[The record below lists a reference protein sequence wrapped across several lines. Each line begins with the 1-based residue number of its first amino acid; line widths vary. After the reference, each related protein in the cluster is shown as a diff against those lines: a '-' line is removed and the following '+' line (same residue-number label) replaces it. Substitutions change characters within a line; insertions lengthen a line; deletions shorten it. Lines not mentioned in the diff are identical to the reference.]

1 MPSPP
6 PLLSPAAE
14 RLRTALLLAR
24 DRATLERRLSGL
36 AKRVRRQ
43 QPVDRSLAEW
53 ETALQQACKR
63 FADFQSSVPVLTYP
77 EELPVSREREPI
89 LAALRAHPVV
99 IVCGDTGS
107 GKTTQLPKMVFEAGG
122 GHFGKIGVT
131 QPRRLAATSMA
142 RRVAEECHS
151 TLGDTVGVQVRFE
164 DRTSERT
171 RIQFMTDG
179 MLLAQLPQDPDWRA
193 FNTLIIDEA
202 HERSLNI
209 DFILGCLKTLRRRRP
224 DLKIVIS
231 SATLDAERFSAFF
244 DNAPVLSV
252 EGRLYPIQDHYMPE
266 ADEDGREIQ
275 DRVLDALTD
284 LDRSHGGLDTLVFL
298 AGEREIRDTAKKL
311 EGHYRGR
318 AEILPLFARL
328 SLQDQQRVFAG
339 GGRRRIILAT
349 NVAETSITLPGIRAV
364 IDSGE
369 VRVHRVHPQSQIQRL
384 VTEQVSRASAK
395 QRRGRCGRTGPGVC
409 VRLYSEETLN
419 DAPAHTDPEIRRSSL
434 AEVILRMATLG
445 LPPLADFPL
454 IDPPKGAFIAEGYRT
469 LFEIGAMTERR
480 ELTPRGRVLASFA
493 LEPRLARM
501 LEEGHHEKVL
511 PAVLAVA
518 VFLSIQDPRER
529 PADKSEA
536 ADRAHALWRDPASD
550 FLGILNLW
558 NAVCRNSA
566 SRTARRKFC
575 TAHFLNARR
584 IEEWIHL
591 VDDLRETCADHQW
604 TVPASIGEMELADTD
619 SLHRALLAGVPR
631 MIGQRGD
638 HNLFHSPNGQS
649 FHIFPGS
656 ALAKKPPRWVMA
668 FTLLETSRLFAR
680 ECAQLKPE
688 WVEAVAAHLCK
699 YHYERPVWNA
709 GRGFAEAEERVSM
722 GQLTLS
728 HGTRVHYG
736 RVDAPAAREIF
747 LRDGLLPANL
757 DFRHSSLKRYR
768 ALLDSLTDWERRL
781 RRPGYFTGAD
791 ALIEHFRRAVPPE
804 IHSTA
809 DFTAWAA
816 HADWVP
822 RIRDLFP
829 GETLRE
835 EDYPDTLSL
844 NGLRIA
850 VEYAHTPQNPETD
863 GVTLVVRD
871 TDLPALPDELLEWTV
886 PAWLPGKIEALIRSL
901 DKPLR
906 NACNPAAKTAA
917 EALDWMREQGFVW
930 THSLHQALAAFLA
943 AKLDRILAAPDL
955 DPSRLPS
962 HLVTHLRVVDAQG
975 RILHSGDRFPG
986 PTALPRR
993 SGPILVRQSGAWHQS
1008 GLKEWPGRDLPASVQ
1023 HQGHTRY
1030 PALTDEQTACGLRLF
1045 AHPDEALEQHQAGV
1059 IRLFRLLH
1067 PYPVKSLQKNFPLPT
1082 HVQLDL
1088 STMRSGSGDALEDLL
1103 TSVLAEALEL
1113 PGGLPRTAADFAA
1126 AAEKARGDLFEIAE
1140 ARGRQLQDLFTL
1152 RSQVNALSDTP
1163 LPPEFLADLDL
1174 QQNTLWAPGWI
1185 RDPENLR
1192 RYPRYLQAVLN
1203 RAARIKHDPQKDAR
1217 KRAELDPA
1225 LTQLAGHLERLPP
1238 ARLREAFR
1246 KIEELRIALLC
1257 PELKPH
1263 EKISLKRFETWL
1275 NAL

>member
-1 MPSPP
+1 VKSLPP
-6 PLLSPAAE
+6 PLSSPDQ
-14 RLRTALLLAR
+14 RLRDTPLLAR
-24 DRATLERRLSGL
+24 ERAALTQRLHRL
-36 AKRVRRQ
+36 AGRVRRN
-43 QPVDRSLAEW
+43 QPVDRSLGEW
-53 ETALQQACKR
+53 ETALDKARTR
-63 FADFQSSVPVLTYP
+63 FEAFHTSAPALDYP
-77 EELPVSREREPI
+77 EDLPVSRERERI
-89 LAALRAHPVV
+89 VEALRDHPVV

-142 RRVAEECHS
+142 RRVAEECRS
-151 TLGDTVGVQVRFE
+151 KLGDTVGVQVRFE

-179 MLLAQLPQDPDWRA
+179 MLLAQLPQDPDWLA
-193 FNTLIIDEA
+193 YNTLIIDEA

-209 DFILGCLKTLRRRRP
+209 DFILGCLKNLRQRRP

-231 SATLDAERFSAFF
+231 SATLDAERFSEFF
-244 DNAPVLSV
+244 DKAPVLSV
-252 EGRLYPIQDHYMPE
+252 EGRLFPIEDHFVPE
-266 ADEDGREIQ
+266 ADEDSREIQ
-275 DRVLDALTD
+275 DRILDALQQ
-284 LDRSHGGLDTLVFL
+284 LDRNHGDLDTLVFL
-298 AGEREIRDTAKKL
+298 AGEREIRETAKKL

-328 SLQDQQRVFAG
+328 SLNDQQRVFASG
-339 GGRRRIILAT
+339 SRRRIILAT

-445 LPPLADFPL
+445 LPPLSEFPL

-480 ELTPRGRVLASFA
+480 DLTPRGRVLATFA

-511 PAVLAVA
+511 PAVLVVA

-529 PADKSEA
+529 PADKAEA
-536 ADRAHALWRDPASD
+536 ADRAHALWKDPASD
-550 FLGILNLW
+550 FLGIFNLW
-558 NAVCRNSA
+558 NAVCQHSQ
-566 SRTARRKFC
+566 SRTRRRKFC
-575 TAHFLNARR
+575 NDHFLNARR
-584 IEEWIHL
+584 VEEWINL
-591 VDDLRETCADHQW
+591 VDDLRETCADHDW
-604 TVPASIGEMELADTD
+604 PVPASIGEMELADPD

-631 MIGQRGD
+631 MIGQREEN
-638 HNLFHSPNGQS
+638 NLFRSPNGQT

-656 ALAKKPPRWVMA
+656 ALGKKPPKWVMA

-680 ECAQLKPE
+680 ECALLKPE
-688 WVEAVAAHLCK
+688 WVEAVAPHLCK

-709 GRGFAEAEERVSM
+709 KRGFAEAEERVAI

-728 HGTRVHYG
+728 QGLRVHYG
-736 RVDAPAAREIF
+736 RVDPDAAREIF
-747 LRDGLLPANL
+747 LRDGLVPADL
-757 DFRHSSLKRYR
+757 DFRHPSLKKYT
-768 ALLDSLTDWERRL
+768 ALLASLTDWEKRL
-781 RRPGYFTGAD
+781 RRPGYFTGSD
-791 ALIEHFRRAVPPE
+791 ALIEHFRRAVPAD

-809 DFTAWAA
+809 DFAQWAA
-816 HADWVP
+816 RAPWVP
-822 RIRDLFP
+822 RISDLFP
-829 GETLRE
+829 GEVLHE
-835 EDYPDTLSL
+835 EDYPDTLEIH
-844 NGLRIA
+844 GVRIRL
-850 VEYAHTPQNPETD
+850 YYDYTPDAPETV
-863 GVTLVVRD
+863 GLTLSVRD
-871 TDLPALPDELLEWTV
+871 TDLPALPDELLEWTI
-886 PAWLPGKIEALIRSL
+886 PAWLPEKIEALIRSL

-906 NACNPAAKTAA
+906 NACNPSAKTAA
-917 EALDWMREQGFVW
+917 EALEWMHEQGFIW
-930 THSLHQALAAFLA
+930 THSLHHALAAFLA
-943 AKLDRILAAPDL
+943 AKLGRILAAPDL
-955 DPSRLPS
+955 DPSKLPP
-962 HLVTHLRVVDAQG
+962 HLITHLRVIDANG
-975 RILHSGDRFPG
+975 KEIHRGDRFPG
-986 PTALPRR
+986 QTALPRR
-993 SGPILVRQSGAWHQS
+993 SGPIQGRQSGEWNQS
-1008 GLKEWPGRDLPASVQ
+1008 GLTQWPDRALPVSVEQ
-1023 HQGHTRY
+1023 RGQTRY

-1045 AHPDEALEQHQAGV
+1045 AHADEALEQHQAGV

-1067 PYPVKSLQKNFPLPT
+1067 PDPVKYLQKKFPLPT
-1082 HVQLDL
+1082 SVQLDL
-1088 STMRSGSGDALEDLL
+1088 STMRNGAGNALDDLL
-1103 TSVLAEALEL
+1103 TSVLAEAL
-1113 PGGLPRTAADFAA
+1113 GQPRTAAEFAA
-1126 AAEKARGDLFEIAE
+1126 AAERARGELFEIAE
-1140 ARGRQLQDLFTL
+1140 TRGRQLQQLFEL
-1152 RSQVNALSDTP
+1152 RSQVNGLDNSGLPSD
-1163 LPPEFLADLDL
+1163 FLADLEL

-1192 RYPRYLQAVLN
+1192 RYPRYLQAILN
-1203 RAARIKHDPQKDAR
+1203 RAARAKHDPQKDAR
-1217 KRAELDPA
+1217 KRADLDPA
-1225 LTQLAGHLERLPP
+1225 LTLLAEHLDRLPP

-1275 NAL
+1275 GE

>member
-1 MPSPP
+1 MNDCP
-6 PLLSPAAE
+6 PLLAPSDQ
-14 RLRTALLLAR
+14 RLRDTPLLAR
-24 DRATLERRLSGL
+24 DRAALARRLHGL
-36 AKRVRRQ
+36 SKRLRRR
-43 QPVDRSLAEW
+43 QPVDRSLSDW
-53 ETALQQACKR
+53 EQALEKAQGR
-63 FADFQSSVPVLTYP
+63 FEDFHASAPALIYP
-77 EELPVSREREPI
+77 EDLPVSRERERI
-89 LAALRAHPVV
+89 IQALRDHPVV

-142 RRVAEECHS
+142 RRVAEECQS
-151 TLGDTVGVQVRFE
+151 KLGDTVGVHVRFE
-164 DRTSERT
+164 ERVSHRT

-179 MLLAQLPQDPDWRA
+179 MLLAQLPHDPDWLA
-193 FNTLIIDEA
+193 YNTLIIDEA

-209 DFILGCLKTLRRRRP
+209 DFILGCLRDLRRRRP

-252 EGRLYPIQDHYMPE
+252 EGRLYPIEDHFLPE
-266 ADEDGREIQ
+266 RSEDSRDIQ
-275 DRVLDALTD
+275 DRVLDALQQ
-284 LDRSHGGLDTLVFL
+284 LDRNHGDLDTLVFL

-369 VRVHRVHPQSQIQRL
+369 VRVHRVHPQAQIQRL
-384 VTEQVSRASAK
+384 VTEQVSRASAM

-409 VRLYSEETLN
+409 LRLYSEETLQ

-445 LPPLADFPL
+445 LPPLTEFPL

-501 LEEGHHEKVL
+501 LEEGHHENIL
-511 PAVLAVA
+511 PAVLVVA

-529 PADKSEA
+529 PADKAEA
-536 ADRAHALWRDPASD
+536 ADRAHALWRDPSSD

-558 NAVCRNSA
+558 NAVCHNSQ
-566 SRTARRKFC
+566 SRTARRKFS
-575 TAHFLNARR
+575 TAHFLNPRR
-584 IEEWIHL
+584 VEEWINL
-591 VDDLRETCADHQW
+591 VDDLRETCADHDW
-604 TVPASIGEMELADTD
+604 AVPASIGEMELADTD
-619 SLHRALLAGVPR
+619 GLHRALLAGVPR
-631 MIGQRGD
+631 MIGQREENNVFRNPGGQT
-638 HNLFHSPNGQS
+638 FHV
-649 FHIFPGS
+649 FPGS
-656 ALAKKPPRWVMA
+656 ALGKKPPKWVMA

-680 ECAQLKPE
+680 ECALLKPE
-688 WVEAVAAHLCK
+688 WVEAVAPHLCK
-699 YHYERPVWNA
+699 YQYERPVWNA
-709 GRGFAEAEERVSM
+709 KRGFAEAEERVAL

-728 HGTRVHYG
+728 QGTRVHYG
-736 RVDAPAAREIF
+736 RIDPHAAREIF
-747 LRDGLLPANL
+747 LRDGLVPAEL
-757 DFRHSSLKRYR
+757 DFRHPSLKKYQ
-768 ALLDSLTDWERRL
+768 ALLTSLTDWEQRL
-781 RRPGYFTGAD
+781 RRPGYFTGSD
-791 ALIEHFRRAVPPE
+791 ALIEHFRRAVPAE

-809 DFTAWAA
+809 DFAAWAR
-816 HADWVP
+816 HAPWVP

-829 GETLRE
+829 GEALRE
-835 EDYPDTLSL
+835 EDYPDTLDL
-844 NGLRIA
+844 NGVRIRMA
-850 VEYAHTPQNPETD
+850 YAYTPDTPETD
-863 GVTLVVRD
+863 GLTLSVRD
-871 TDLPALPDELLEWTV
+871 TDLPALPDELLEWTI
-886 PAWLPGKIEALIRSL
+886 PAWLPEKIEALIRSL

-906 NACNPAAKTAA
+906 TACNPATKTAA
-917 EALDWMREQGFVW
+917 EALAWMHEQGFIW
-930 THSLHQALAAFLA
+930 THSLRHALAAFLA
-943 AKLDRILAAPDL
+943 AKLGRILAAPDL
-955 DPSRLPS
+955 DPAKLPP
-962 HLVTHLRVVDAQG
+962 HLVTHLRVIDANG
-975 RILHSGDRFPG
+975 REIHRGDRFPG
-986 PTALPRR
+986 QSALPRK
-993 SGPILVRQSGAWHQS
+993 SGPLQSRQSGHWHQS
-1008 GLKEWPGRDLPASVQ
+1008 GLTRWPEQDLPETVEQ
-1023 HQGHTRY
+1023 KGQTRY
-1030 PALTDEQTACGLRLF
+1030 PALTDEQSACGLRLF
-1045 AHPDEALEQHQAGV
+1045 AHPGEAHEHHQAGV

-1067 PYPVKSLQKNFPLPT
+1067 PDPVKYLQKKFPLPT
-1082 HVQLDL
+1082 SVQLDL
-1088 STMRSGSGDALEDLL
+1088 STMRNGSGDALDDLL
-1103 TSVLAEALEL
+1103 TSVLAEALTL
-1113 PGGLPRTAADFAA
+1113 PHGLPRTAADFAA
-1126 AAEKARGDLFEIAE
+1126 AAERARGELFEIAE
-1140 ARGRQLQDLFTL
+1140 QRGRQLQQLFTL
-1152 RSQVNALSDTP
+1152 RSQVNGLSDSP
-1163 LPPEFLADLDL
+1163 LPAEFLDDLEL

-1192 RYPRYLQAVLN
+1192 RYPRYLQAILS
-1203 RAARIKHDPQKDAR
+1203 RAARIKHDPKKDAR

-1225 LTQLAGHLERLPP
+1225 LTLLAEHLDRLPP

-1246 KIEELRIALLC
+1246 KLEELRIALLC

-1275 NAL
+1275 NSD